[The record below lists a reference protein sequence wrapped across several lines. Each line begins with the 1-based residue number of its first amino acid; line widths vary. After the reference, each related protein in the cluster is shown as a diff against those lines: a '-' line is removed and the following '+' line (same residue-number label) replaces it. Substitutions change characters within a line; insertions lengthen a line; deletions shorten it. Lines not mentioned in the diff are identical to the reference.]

1 MHIFLHKR
9 INYGHQRAMHMHAAI
24 FVYVR
29 GSWNSSRSCSTCSS
43 KTTQTRLCLTVNSF
57 AKSRLLAHINVF

>member
-9 INYGHQRAMHMHAAI
+9 INYGHVTQYALQMHAAI

-29 GSWNSSRSCSTCSS
+29 GS
-43 KTTQTRLCLTVNSF
+43 
-57 AKSRLLAHINVF
+57 